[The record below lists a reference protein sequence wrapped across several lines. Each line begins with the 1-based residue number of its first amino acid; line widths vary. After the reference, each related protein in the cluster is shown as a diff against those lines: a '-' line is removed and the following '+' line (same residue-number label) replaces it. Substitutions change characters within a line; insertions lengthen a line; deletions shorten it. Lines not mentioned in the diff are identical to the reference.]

1 MRQDSQPGD
10 TVACWLP
17 VDEDWQPLFW
27 THVNP
32 CGQFNLQMDRHLDL
46 GLPQAVR

>member
-10 TVACWLP
+10 IVACWPL
-17 VDEDWQPLFW
+17 VEEDRRALFC
-27 THVNP
+27 THMNTY
-32 CGQFNLQMDRHLDL
+32 GQFNLQMDRHLDL